1 MFVTLFI
8 GSITFKA
15 LLKICMNAG
24 FQCPVLSRILCREIL
39 RRNLSRLLV
48 WAETSHEIFKFDSN
62 LWSDYAGY
70 ATASNIDVS
79 LLAQKTDIAFW
90 SRNES
95 FMRAYVQIFNPLCLV
110 VTKRSHILVWP
121 FCYVKQNAR
130 REVKRA
136 NFFDN
141 YQLL

>member
-1 MFVTLFI
+1 MHECGFPMSRIITYFMQRNFEKKFI
-8 GSITFKA
+8 KTV
-15 LLKICMNAG
+15 
-24 FQCPVLSRILCREIL
+24 VLSWNFSCF
-39 RRNLSRLLV
+39 
-48 WAETSHEIFKFDSN
+48 EIFKFDSN